1 MLIPPL
7 DFFLLSLT
15 PHTIG
20 SVLDT
25 EKERLCSIEQHICGA
40 AKGICLAEDKAAQ
53 TTQEKEN
60 LEKEINAL
68 VSETQELRL
77 ELKWT
82 REVIEKERMVQQ
94 QYEEKMARHRALTEE
109 VEQASPVQQELEGL
123 RKKIGSLKER
133 SEI

>member
-1 MLIPPL
+1 M
-7 DFFLLSLT
+7 SLT

-25 EKERLCSIEQHICGA
+25 EKERLCSIEQHICA
-40 AKGICLAEDKAAQ
+40 VAKGICLAEDKAAQ

-60 LEKEINAL
+60 LEKEINTL

-82 REVIEKERMVQQ
+82 RELVEKERKVQQ

-109 VEQASPVQQELEGL
+109 VEQASPVQQELEAL

>member
-1 MLIPPL
+1 M
-7 DFFLLSLT
+7 
-15 PHTIG
+15 
-20 SVLDT
+20 
-25 EKERLCSIEQHICGA
+25 
-40 AKGICLAEDKAAQ
+40 EDKAAQ

-82 REVIEKERMVQQ
+82 RELVEKERKVQQ

-109 VEQASPVQQELEGL
+109 VEQASPVQQELEAL

>member
-1 MLIPPL
+1 M
-7 DFFLLSLT
+7 SLT

-25 EKERLCSIEQHICGA
+25 EKERLCSIEQHICA
-40 AKGICLAEDKAAQ
+40 AATGICLAEDKAAQ

-82 REVIEKERMVQQ
+82 RELVEKERKVEQ

-109 VEQASPVQQELEGL
+109 VEQASPVQQELEAL
-123 RKKIGSLKER
+123 KKKIGSLKER